1 VVSETSI
8 LIKHSFKAVKQITA
22 ASNLALLL
30 QSEDAPIPIRAI
42 FKPISGIQPLWDFPK
57 NDLIQ
62 REMATFILSDHSK
75 LSLVPPTA
83 IREIENFGM
92 GMIQLWIEGAET
104 EIVKLFDSSVVPEE
118 YLPVLQ
124 GRDELERPVTLAVK
138 DTPWVDRLTVFDA
151 VVNNSDRKASHI
163 LSCSD
168 GNSWAIDHG
177 VSWHQQDKLRSVLWA
192 KAGQELTGEARS
204 ALNQL
209 EIALNDKNKDLI
221 ELLTQQEIEAAFNRL
236 EILLQSGEFPVPN
249 ENWPAIPWPV
259 F

>member
-1 VVSETSI
+1 MVSETSI
-8 LIKHSFKAVKQITA
+8 LIKHSFKAVEQITA

-62 REMATFILSDHSK
+62 REMATFILSEHSK
-75 LSLVPPTA
+75 LNLVPPTA

-92 GMIQLWIEGAET
+92 GMIQLWIEGAEI

-163 LSCSD
+163 LTSD
-168 GNSWAIDHG
+168 GNCWAIDHG

-192 KAGQELTGEARS
+192 KAGQELTSDAKS
-204 ALNQL
+204 ALKHL
-209 EIALNDKNKDLI
+209 ETALTDRNKDLI
-221 ELLTQQEIEAAFNRL
+221 ELLTQQEIEAAFTRL